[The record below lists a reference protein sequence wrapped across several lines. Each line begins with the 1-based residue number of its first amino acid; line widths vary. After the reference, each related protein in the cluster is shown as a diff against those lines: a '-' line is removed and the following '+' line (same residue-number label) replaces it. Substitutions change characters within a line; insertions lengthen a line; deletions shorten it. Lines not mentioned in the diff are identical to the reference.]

1 MANERTLNVLVS
13 LFSGL
18 STAASSSST
27 SKCPP
32 HTTLC
37 IPLTHS
43 HTIDDLFFHL
53 TARLPTL
60 SSSTRLILTTLRGRQ
75 ILPSSH
81 QTTAPSK
88 SRSTAQPLASLLPPN
103 QPTCA
108 FLSLNLSLPLCAGKG
123 GFGSQLRAAGGRM
136 SSRKKRAQNAAL
148 ATGSARNLDGRRL
161 RTVAEAKNLA
171 AYLATKP
178 EADAKE
184 REEKRKRWEGVVE
197 MAEQREREI
206 REGKVGGRKKGLGD
220 EWVQTKEEVGEGV
233 RSAVQIAMAAQA
245 EKDDSDD
252 EVGGSGSGSG
262 GGGSGREQSV
272 GEDNSDQ
279 DVDMADDDILEL
291 DEQAMEKLRVEA
303 EAGDEDAMWVL
314 KERLRI
320 PEQYLPQPKTKKT
333 PPRTRR
339 FAGFDD
345 EDDDEDSND
354 EEVAADADDIE
365 ADETVSAKDKG
376 KAKAT

>member
-1 MANERTLNVLVS
+1 MADERPLNVFVS

-27 SKCPP
+27 SKCAP

-37 IPLTHS
+37 IPLTDS
-43 HTIDDLFFHL
+43 HPIDDLFAHL

-60 SSSTRLILTTLRGRQ
+60 PSSTRLILTTPRGRQ

-81 QTTAPSK
+81 QSTTP
-88 SRSTAQPLASLLPPN
+88 STARPTARQLASLLSPN

-184 REEKRKRWEGVVE
+184 REEKRRRWEGVVE

-206 REGKVGGRKKGLGD
+206 REGKVGGRKRGLGD

-245 EKDDSDD
+245 EKDDSDED
-252 EVGGSGSGSG
+252 GGSGSG

-272 GEDNSDQ
+272 GEDDSDQ

-320 PEQYLPQPKTKKT
+320 PEQYLPQPKTKKA

-345 EDDDEDSND
+345 EDDDEDSSD
-354 EEVAADADDIE
+354 EDVAGDEDVIE
-365 ADETVSAKDKG
+365 SEQSEGSKEKG